1 MADIPMGI
9 TSDGRRRTAPRAAHS
24 PLVLHEDRYFDP
36 DPSVRR
42 LARAIYDE
50 TRDLPLICPHGHVDA
65 ALLADDRAFPEPTA
79 LLITPDHYIFRLL
92 YSQGVPLEALGI
104 PTRDGTAV
112 EQDPRTVWQRFAERY
127 VLFRATPT
135 AAWLDYQLALVFG
148 IDTRLDGESAQYVYD
163 ELMERLRSPEYRPR
177 ALFKRFGIEVL
188 TTTNAATDSLDH
200 HRALGMSQWYGVV
213 LPCFRPDAMLRIA
226 SPVWREEVDT
236 LARLDGAGIHDSRA
250 FIGALERRRTFFKSM
265 GATSSDHAVV
275 EPYTALLSDDQV
287 EAIFQRALRQEAT
300 AEDQRRFQ
308 AHMLIEMARMS
319 IDDGLVMQLHPGSF
333 RDHHTSLAMRFGPDV
348 GADIPVAT
356 EYTRNL
362 HALLNEHGSDRRLT
376 LILFTLDESTYT
388 RELAPL
394 AGHYPSVRLG
404 PPWWFHDSMDGMRR
418 FRESVT
424 ETAGIYNTVG
434 FNDDTRAFCSIPARH
449 DLARRIDANWLASLV
464 ARHVI
469 DLQDGREMARALAY
483 DLPRRAYKLDT
494 LPHAGARASSD
505 IAPQRDDVAH

>member
-1 MADIPMGI
+1 MADIPMGVA
-9 TSDGRRRTAPRAAHS
+9 SDGRRTASRAART

-42 LARAIYDE
+42 LARALYEE

-65 ALLADDRAFPEPTA
+65 ALLAEDRAFPEPTA

-104 PTRDGTAV
+104 AARDGTPV

-127 VLFRATPT
+127 YLFRATPT
-135 AAWLDYQLALVFG
+135 AAWLDYQLAMVFG
-148 IDTRLDGESAQYVYD
+148 IDTRLDGDSAQYVYD
-163 ELMERLRSPEYRPR
+163 ELTERLASPEYRPR
-177 ALFKRFGIEVL
+177 TLFERFGIEVL

-200 HRALGMSQWYGVV
+200 HRALRASRWRGVV

-226 SPVWREEVDT
+226 SPAWHAEVDA
-236 LARLDGAGIHDSRA
+236 LAHLDGAGIHDSHA
-250 FIGALERRRTFFKSM
+250 FIRALERRRSFFKSM
-265 GATSSDHAVV
+265 GATSTDHAVV
-275 EPYTALLSDDQV
+275 EPYTALLPDDQV
-287 EAIFQRALRQEAT
+287 EAIFQRARRGEAT
-300 AEDQRRFQ
+300 EEDQRRFQ

-319 IDDGLVMQLHPGSF
+319 IDDGLVMQLHPGSL
-333 RDHHTSLAMRFGPDV
+333 RDHHAALAVRFGPDV

-362 HALLNEHGSDRRLT
+362 HALLNEHGSDTRLT
-376 LILFTLDESTYT
+376 LILFTLDESTYA

-404 PPWWFHDSMDGMRR
+404 PPWWFHDSIDGMRR

-449 DLARRIDANWLASLV
+449 DLARRIDANWLAGLV
-464 ARHVI
+464 ARHII
-469 DLQDGREMARALAY
+469 DLPDGREIAHALAY
-483 DLPRRAYKLDT
+483 DLPRRAYKLDA
-494 LPHAGARASSD
+494 LPAAGMIASSPGT
-505 IAPQRDDVAH
+505 PQRGDITH